1 MEEKTNSKQTV
12 KDQIPTLGGTLGGG
26 AKISIS
32 ICIITAVAVILFCI
46 SVLRIYL
53 SITVVP

>member
-1 MEEKTNSKQTV
+1 MKKANKEDK
-12 KDQIPTLGGTLGGG
+12 PPLGATLGGG
-26 AKISIS
+26 TKISIS